1 MNTNSD
7 GLVIKKKESMS
18 SNSEKTINNNIEGKT
33 DKCLSISK
41 KSFEEKLSHKWAQ
54 AKFIKTVIFVLAY
67 LDR

>member
-41 KSFEEKLSHKWAQ
+41 KCFEEKLSHK
-54 AKFIKTVIFVLAY
+54 
-67 LDR
+67 